1 MINIDDTTKEIDKFL
16 DSRYVISHSSSTV
29 RVYQLGINHFTK
41 FVEKQYSCSLK
52 EIIESIKNKSVDQY
66 DILKEYVV
74 YLDKQGKKPRTIK
87 LMITAVKGFLR
98 HCKIQIYS
106 EEFQSRVRLPKNV
119 RYREEP
125 LTKEIIL
132 RLLNIVSPKLR
143 TAILVAVASGMRIGE
158 IIQLKPSD
166 IDLASNPPRIRIR
179 AETTKTRE
187 DRETFLTHEAT
198 RALKDYLTKFFG
210 WKDAEANSQL
220 QNVVIF
226 GRTSRP
232 FQVDFDK
239 SVPLQSRE
247 SLLIN
252 SMRQYVNKVPE
263 LAKQNANGQRM
274 IHFHAFRKFFY
285 TALSNVVGSNYAHA
299 LMGHHE
305 YLDTYY
311 NLPDEKKRELYL
323 KAEPDLTISDFAR
336 IEKDLISLKKKQEE
350 IEESYY
356 HILNHFG
363 KNQLEAPKIPQR
375 YLK

>member
-41 FVEKQYSCSLK
+41 FVEKQYNCSLK

-187 DRETFLTHEAT
+187 DRETFLTQEAT

-210 WKDAEANSQL
+210 WKDTESNSQL

-232 FQVDFDK
+232 FQVDFDN

-263 LAKQNANGQRM
+263 LAKQNENGQRM

-323 KAEPDLTISDFAR
+323 KAEPDLTISDFAK
-336 IEKDLISLKKKQEE
+336 IEKDLISVKKKQEE
-350 IEESYY
+350 IEES
-356 HILNHFG
+356 HIELIRLMKQDHVTFP
-363 KNQLEAPKIPQR
+363 KALEK